1 MTEQMKLFLMALA
14 DLLDAHGI
22 ATVAAVDDGA
32 DYYPSVDGVEFQ
44 IWTQWDAD
52 GNEVRGKCNVRLHK
66 EFDADDVRDFVTAN
80 AGIHRAA
87 EGRPVE

>member
-80 AGIHRAA
+80 VRN
-87 EGRPVE
+87 EGLPKAVPLD